1 MGFFSNLANSITGN
15 WADVTV
21 SAQPAVRGQAAPF
34 SVRVAVKSNDMQFDK
49 IVVEVACAEIV
60 EIPGYRD
67 DGSASTPQKGSGV
80 TVSSGGSGNTVNVR
94 TRESLFSQEVQV
106 SGAGQ
111 LAANAQQT
119 YEGSVNLP
127 ANLPPSMRGRHARF
141 EWQVRAS
148 IVMRGN
154 DPDSGWQAFEVR

>member
-21 SAQPAVRGQAAPF
+21 SAQPAARGQAAPF
-34 SVRVAVKSNDMQFDK
+34 SVRVAVKNNEMEFEK

-60 EIPGYRD
+60 EIPNYRD
-67 DGSASTPQKGSGV
+67 NGGADTMHKGGV
-80 TVSSGGSGNTVNVR
+80 TVSSGGSGNQINVK

-106 SGAGQ
+106 AGAGK
-111 LAANAQQT
+111 LAAGAQQS

-154 DPDSGWQAFEVR
+154 DPDSGWQPFEVR

>member
-1 MGFFSNLANSITGN
+1 MGFFSNIANSITGN
-15 WADVTV
+15 WADVSV
-21 SAQPAVRGQAAPF
+21 SAQPAARGQAAPF
-34 SVRVAVKSNDMQFDK
+34 SVRVAVKSNEMEFEK
-49 IVVEVACAEIV
+49 IVVEVACAEII
-60 EIPGYRD
+60 EIPNYRD
-67 DGSASTPQKGSGV
+67 GAMNNDAQKGTGF
-80 TVSSGGSGNTVNVR
+80 TASSGNQINVK
-94 TRESLFSQEVQV
+94 TRESLFTQEIQV
-106 SGAGQ
+106 SGAGK

-154 DPDSGWQAFEVR
+154 DPDSGWQPFEVR

>member
-21 SAQPAVRGQAAPF
+21 SAQPASRGQSAPF
-34 SVRVAVKSNDMQFDK
+34 SVRVAVKSNEMEFEK
-49 IVVEVACAEIV
+49 IIVEVACAEII
-60 EIPGYRD
+60 EIPNYRD
-67 DGSASTPQKGSGV
+67 TGTNDMQQKSTGV
-80 TVSSGGSGNTVNVR
+80 TVAGGHQINVK
-94 TRESLFSQEVQV
+94 TRESLFTQEIQV
-106 SGAGQ
+106 SGAGK

-148 IVMRGN
+148 IAMRGN
-154 DPDSGWQAFEVR
+154 DPDSGWQPFEVR